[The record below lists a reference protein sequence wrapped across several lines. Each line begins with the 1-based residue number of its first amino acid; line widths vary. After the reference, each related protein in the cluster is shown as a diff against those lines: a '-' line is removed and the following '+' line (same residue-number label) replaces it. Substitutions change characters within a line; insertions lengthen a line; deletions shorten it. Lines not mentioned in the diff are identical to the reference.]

1 MLPKLRLKVVKDIMT
16 HQGTL
21 HKDEIVTLDE
31 NLTLSNHR
39 SGDAEYK
46 VRDGVGK
53 IWYVHKNDVKPL

>member
-1 MLPKLRLKVVKDIMT
+1 MLPKLRLKVVNDIMT

-39 SGDAEYK
+39 NGDPEYK
-46 VRDGVGK
+46 VRDSVGK
-53 IWYVHKNDVKPL
+53 IWYINKSDVKPL

>member
-1 MLPKLRLKVVKDIMT
+1 MIHKRRFKIVNDILT

-21 HKDEIVTLDE
+21 HTDEVVTLAED
-31 NLTLSNHR
+31 LTKSKHR
-39 SGDAEYK
+39 EGEPQYK

>member
-1 MLPKLRLKVVKDIMT
+1 MLPKLRLKMVKDIMT

-39 SGDAEYK
+39 SGEAEYK

>member
-1 MLPKLRLKVVKDIMT
+1 MLPKLRLKMVKDIMT

>member
-1 MLPKLRLKVVKDIMT
+1 MLPKLRLKVVNDIMT

-21 HKDEIVTLDE
+21 HKDEIVTLAEDM
-31 NLTLSNHR
+31 TLSNYR
-39 SGDAEYK
+39 EGEPQYK

>member
-1 MLPKLRLKVVKDIMT
+1 MLPKLRFKMVKDIMT

-21 HKDEIVTLDE
+21 HRDEIVTLDE

-39 SGDAEYK
+39 NGDPEYK

-53 IWYVHKNDVKPL
+53 IWYINKSDVKPL

>member
-1 MLPKLRLKVVKDIMT
+1 MLPKLRLKMVKDIMP

-39 SGDAEYK
+39 SGYAEYK
-46 VRDGVGK
+46 VRDCVGK

>member
-1 MLPKLRLKVVKDIMT
+1 MLPKQKYKIVKDILT

-21 HKDEIVTLDE
+21 HEDEIVTLAEDM
-31 NLTLSNHR
+31 TLSNYR
-39 SGDAEYK
+39 EGDPQYK

>member
-1 MLPKLRLKVVKDIMT
+1 MLPKRKFKVIKDIMT

-21 HKDEIVTLDE
+21 HKDETVILVEDMS
-31 NLTLSNHR
+31 LSQHR
-39 SGDAEYK
+39 DGNAEYK

>member
-1 MLPKLRLKVVKDIMT
+1 MILNRKFKVVKDILT

-21 HKDEIVTLDE
+21 HEDEIVTLAEDMS
-31 NLTLSNHR
+31 LSQHR
-39 SGDAEYK
+39 DGSAEYK